1 METLKVQKAQLG
13 IDEKQLSR
21 SQELVN
27 AGTIPKGDLFDVQAT
42 LASDSQRVINAD
54 NLLLISKLSLAQLL
68 QLDDFENF
76 DVVDDT
82 VAKDENNI
90 LFETPTSIYEKKR
103 RRAGQN

>member
-1 METLKVQKAQLG
+1 VQKAQLG

-54 NLLLISKLSLAQLL
+54 NLLLISA
-68 QLDDFENF
+68 
-76 DVVDDT
+76 
-82 VAKDENNI
+82 
-90 LFETPTSIYEKKR
+90 
-103 RRAGQN
+103 